1 MASVA
6 ITWTELDGAG
16 LRAAAGSSDAKQ
28 ARRLLALAMVLDGHP
43 RLLAAQAGGMD
54 RQTLRDWV
62 LRYNA
67 LGVGGLRDV
76 ARSGRPAALSAEQM
90 QELEGLVLAG
100 PDLKRDGVVRWRCVD
115 LRAQIK
121 VRFKVDLHE
130 RTVGKL
136 LHKLKMIRLQPR
148 PFHPKSDPKAQEAYK
163 KLCTPGSWHLAARS
177 GREDHRG
184 LVPG

>member
-1 MASVA
+1 
-6 ITWTELDGAG
+6 
-16 LRAAAGSSDAKQ
+16 
-28 ARRLLALAMVLDGHP
+28 
-43 RLLAAQAGGMD
+43 
-54 RQTLRDWV
+54 
-62 LRYNA
+62 
-67 LGVGGLRDV
+67 
-76 ARSGRPAALSAEQM
+76 
-90 QELEGLVLAG
+90 
-100 PDLKRDGVVRWRCVD
+100 
-115 LRAQIK
+115 

-163 KLCTPGSWHLAARS
+163 KLCTPGSRHLAARS